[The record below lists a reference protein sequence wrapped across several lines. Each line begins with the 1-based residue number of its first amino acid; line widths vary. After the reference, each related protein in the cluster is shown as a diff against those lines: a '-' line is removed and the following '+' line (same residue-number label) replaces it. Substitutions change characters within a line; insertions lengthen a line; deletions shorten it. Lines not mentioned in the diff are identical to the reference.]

1 VSSPL
6 TFDPIGAAVPAHD
19 PLFLNLV
26 ENFILRLEG
35 SGLMAALTQRWFN
48 DPAWLD
54 EIPGPAP
61 APSEEATGGSS
72 SDSPWRI
79 TE

>member
-1 VSSPL
+1 M
-6 TFDPIGAAVPAHD
+6 
-19 PLFLNLV
+19 
-26 ENFILRLEG
+26 LRLEG

-48 DPAWLD
+48 DPGWLD

-61 APSEEATGGSS
+61 TPAEEAASGRS
-72 SDSPWRI
+72 SDAPWRI